1 MESPPPPTKW
11 LVPIGQSTATNI
23 EFTGVLALTGG
34 RGGIRTHGT
43 LAGTPVFKTGALN
56 HSATLPNANLMREGV
71 ADCKGRLVR
80 AFMKADRPWAQPF
93 LHHVRAHP
101 ISAAFALRY
110 IHSLVRRWAVSR
122 KSQRCAAD
130 I

>member
-56 HSATLPNANLMREGV
+56 HSATLPVQEFQSLSVGEFRTQRELGPTLDPKDLRTSKNHQQSPQV
-71 ADCKGRLVR
+71 SSTRIH
-80 AFMKADRPWAQPF
+80 RPVW
-93 LHHVRAHP
+93 
-101 ISAAFALRY
+101 SA
-110 IHSLVRRWAVSR
+110 S
-122 KSQRCAAD
+122 
-130 I
+130 